1 MLNFSDTQPPR
12 SEHEWPPRRV
22 TPACSGPSCNQGRQ
36 KCSTPD
42 ACQLADDGEPFEPAE
57 DAFTL
62 ALIVAAFYALG
73 YITWLLWT
81 TLQ

>member
-1 MLNFSDTQPPR
+1 
-12 SEHEWPPRRV
+12 V

-42 ACQLADDGEPFEPAE
+42 ACQLADEGEPLSPAD
-57 DAFTL
+57 DALMMT
-62 ALIVAAFYALG
+62 LIVFAFALLA
-73 YITWLLWT
+73 YLLWLLWT